1 MKMDG
6 YLKIGIP
13 SAPVLSK
20 FLKCEQYRIPFLWKS
35 LNLRMPPFNNI
46 LFLKIKVWSLGKTKK
61 NYSPP
66 PKTTTVLNTH
76 SSPYKNREVVGT
88 EAFKTEISA
97 HETVLLFAQR
107 CKSMYF
113 IL

>member
-46 LFLKIKVWSLGKTKK
+46 LFLKIKVWSLGKTQKK
-61 NYSPP
+61 IIPHPQN
-66 PKTTTVLNTH
+66 NNH

-107 CKSMYF
+107 CKSICF